1 MINKK
6 KARLRR
12 SRLTR
17 SKIADQ
23 ARKGSP
29 KHRLVVLR
37 TPRHTYAQ
45 LITPCGGKV
54 VCSASTLDKELRSA
68 VKHGGNKEAAV
79 VVGKAIAEKIKQAG
93 VESIAFDRSG
103 FKYHG
108 RVQALADAVRE
119 GNVQF

>member
-12 SRLTR
+12 ARLTR

-23 ARKGSP
+23 TRKGSP

-45 LITPCGGKV
+45 LVSPCGNQV
-54 VCSASTLDKELRSA
+54 VCSASTLDKDLRA
-68 VKHGGNKEAAV
+68 DVKHGGNKDAASL
-79 VVGKAIAEKIKQAG
+79 VGKTIAAKIKKAG

-108 RVQALADAVRE
+108 RVQALADAVRD
-119 GNVQF
+119 GGVQF

>member
-12 SRLTR
+12 ARLTR

-23 ARKGSP
+23 TRKGSP

-45 LITPCGGKV
+45 LVSPCGSQV
-54 VCSASTLDKELRSA
+54 VCSASTLDKDLRA
-68 VKHGGNKEAAV
+68 DVKHGGNKDAASL
-79 VVGKAIAEKIKQAG
+79 VGKMIAAKIKKAG

-108 RVQALADAVRE
+108 RVQALADAVRD
-119 GNVQF
+119 GGVQF